1 MFSPLFQLGNYKD
14 AHSLLQH
21 MYKELSSHDIIIP
34 LEMEYNLQLL
44 HSYVIVRMH
53 IRRGQ
58 HLNASRLLIRV
69 AECIS
74 KFPSRIFA
82 FFLFRFTYNGFDDIN
97 DLKWKPSDVVPI
109 LTSTVIECDRAGL
122 KNAAFQYAA
131 TLMRPEY
138 RDQLDVKYK
147 KKIESTVRRPPKGST
162 DPEDDLTP
170 CPFCS
175 TAIPSTLLV
184 CIQCKQHIPMCIV
197 TVVISFLYHTIY

>member
-1 MFSPLFQLGNYKD
+1 MISSFRWKWSTTCNCYIRTSSCGCTFAEDNISMPPVYLFEWPSASPNSPRVYSLSFS
-14 AHSLLQH
+14 
-21 MYKELSSHDIIIP
+21 
-34 LEMEYNLQLL
+34 
-44 HSYVIVRMH
+44 
-53 IRRGQ
+53 
-58 HLNASRLLIRV
+58 
-69 AECIS
+69 
-74 KFPSRIFA
+74 
-82 FFLFRFTYNGFDDIN
+82 FRFTYNVFDDIN

-197 TVVISFLYHTIY
+197 TVGISFLYHTIY

>member
-1 MFSPLFQLGNYKD
+1 
-14 AHSLLQH
+14 
-21 MYKELSSHDIIIP
+21 
-34 LEMEYNLQLL
+34 MEHNLQLL

-58 HLNASRLLIRV
+58 HLNAARLLIRV

-74 KFPSRIFA
+74 KFPSRTTALFLLWFA
-82 FFLFRFTYNGFDDIN
+82 YGFTNSHN
-97 DLKWKPSDVVPI
+97 LEWKPVDVVPI

-147 KKIESTVRRPPKGST
+147 KKIESIVRRPPKGST

-170 CPFCS
+170 CPFCN

-184 CIQCKQHIPMCIV
+184 CIQCKQHLPMCIV
-197 TVVISFLYHTIY
+197 TVWISVLFLFLASKEIDFNLNLYSVISVGHARNQRRSNSLS